1 LDHLY
6 HMTSGK
12 YLEVLSHG
20 DIFLFTCSND
30 SGSTPVQFNHSD
42 QPESPI
48 HVLEK
53 VSISEGNVDPSADSG
68 AVQPKQDEMLLP
80 EGHQSS
86 TVQIAPN
93 YGFGIMP
100 PMQAAHLV
108 PFAGHE
114 TQAWDVS
121 QTTGFVVS
129 FCSCSCSVSII
140 YQALFVLAIITVRLK
155 FLLSV

>member
-1 LDHLY
+1 
-6 HMTSGK
+6 MTSGK
-12 YLEVLSHG
+12 YLEVFSRG

-30 SGSTPVQFNHSD
+30 SGSTPMQVNHSD

-53 VSISEGNVDPSADSG
+53 VSISEGNVEPNADSR

-80 EGHQSS
+80 EGHHQSS

-100 PMQAAHLV
+100 TMQAAHLV
-108 PFAGHE
+108 PIAGHE

-129 FCSCSCSVSII
+129 FCSCSVSII